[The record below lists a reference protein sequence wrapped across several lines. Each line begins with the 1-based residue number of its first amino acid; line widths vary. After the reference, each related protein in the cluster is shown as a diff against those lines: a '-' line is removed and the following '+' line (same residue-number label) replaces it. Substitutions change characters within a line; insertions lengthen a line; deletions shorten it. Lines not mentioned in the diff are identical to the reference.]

1 MFRRKK
7 KFILLYFCFISKLNY
22 ISKKKVSGNNI
33 NETKKY
39 NVSNFKLELIEVNK
53 KKFKFKHNKMF

>member
-53 KKFKFKHNKMF
+53 KKV